1 MTAFEELL
9 NADEE
14 DIVRAL
20 YRFRLF
26 KPRPEQSKLEYIA
39 NRLKFTVPQLVCA
52 IGFNPNST
60 HLNDV
65 FPILGYKNYQQITHL
80 RDNYYITDVY
90 EKISLRN
97 LLAIY
102 KRIQFENEI
111 LITLPLVLKKRLEK
125 IEQKIE
131 ITVNSTTIDRYKNEM
146 RAIYFDKIVDVDF
159 VEERLSVPDSG
170 YRALLNEVAIIVESN
185 FIPVDDIFFRENIL
199 LEERRKMLQRGLV
212 NKELIFKRLND
223 DSITFEE
230 HDLLEEHIK
239 LKKLKHN
246 G

>member
-1 MTAFEELL
+1 MSAFEELL
-9 NADEE
+9 NASEE

-26 KPRPEQSKLEYIA
+26 KPKPDQSKLEYIA

-60 HLNDV
+60 YLNEV
-65 FPILGYKNYQQITHL
+65 FPILGYENYQQITHL
-80 RDNYYITDVY
+80 RDNYYINDIY
-90 EKISLRN
+90 EKISLGN

-102 KRIQFENEI
+102 KRIKYENEI
-111 LITLPLVLKKRLEK
+111 LITIPELLKKRLEK

-146 RAIYFDKIVDVDF
+146 KAIYFDKIVDVDF
-159 VEERLSVPDSG
+159 VEDRLSIMDSG

-185 FIPVDDIFFRENIL
+185 FIPVDDVFFRDNIL
-199 LEERRKMLQRGLV
+199 FEERRKMLQRGLV
-212 NKELIFKRLND
+212 NKELIFKRLED
-223 DSITFEE
+223 ESITSEE

-239 LKKLKHN
+239 IKQLK
-246 G
+246 